1 MLRSI
6 VAKEVFIL
14 SNAVSQVNKTNT
26 GLCPHGLPP
35 SACPICS
42 NMGGGSMRTGE
53 RPQKAGEMS
62 YHQCAMIGAMMK
74 ARALRLENH
83 EKNLQQ
89 RAEAILEFQMNL
101 DKMIQKMGEFVNKIS
116 NNFFLTPVSYTI
128 NNIVV
133 PILKFTRNIP
143 NIISNIQDKMSQ
155 IKQKFIDIQD
165 KLTAIFGEAKAF
177 VQKKVSEI
185 VSSIKTKF
193 EGIFKIFKRNNTQDD
208 ETKIDEDKKL
218 FNLKTI
224 ISKIL
229 DRKKKDDSENN
240 SGS

>member
-1 MLRSI
+1 M
-6 VAKEVFIL
+6 
-14 SNAVSQVNKTNT
+14 SNAVTQVNKTNA

-42 NMGGGSMRTGE
+42 NMGGGSMRVGE

-74 ARALRLENH
+74 ARAIRLENH

-89 RAEAILEFQMNL
+89 RAEAILQFQMNL

-116 NNFFLTPVSYTI
+116 NNFFLAPVGYTI

-133 PILKFTRNIP
+133 PILRMIRNIP
-143 NIISNIQDKMSQ
+143 NIISNIQDKLSQ

-177 VQKKVSEI
+177 VQKKISEVVS
-185 VSSIKTKF
+185 VIKSKF
-193 EGIFKIFKRNNTQDD
+193 EGLFKIFKRNNTQDE

-218 FNLKTI
+218 FNLKTVI
-224 ISKIL
+224 NKIL
-229 DRKKKDDSENN
+229 NRKKKDDSEDK
-240 SGS
+240 SRS